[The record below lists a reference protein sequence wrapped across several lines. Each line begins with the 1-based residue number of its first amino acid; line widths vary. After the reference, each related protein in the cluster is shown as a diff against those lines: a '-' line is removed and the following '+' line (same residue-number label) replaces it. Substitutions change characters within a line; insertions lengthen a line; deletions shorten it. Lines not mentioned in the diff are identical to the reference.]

1 MLLLA
6 HGLRM
11 GHGAAAWRALLCMVL
26 SFLLPLVSVAAV
38 VIDCPCH
45 RPVVTGTTDRQRPTE
60 LEAYHRDQCRRARRT
75 VPMRRAEG
83 DPETV
88 GERGLKDVS
97 HSNAAIVYQEPRTLF
112 PVCAEAFWV
121 KLIEGT
127 ADRSRVYAV
136 KCA

>member
-83 DPETV
+83 HLETV
-88 GERGLKDVS
+88 GERGLRDVS
-97 HSNAAIVYQEPRTLF
+97 HSNAAIV
-112 PVCAEAFWV
+112 
-121 KLIEGT
+121 
-127 ADRSRVYAV
+127 
-136 KCA
+136 